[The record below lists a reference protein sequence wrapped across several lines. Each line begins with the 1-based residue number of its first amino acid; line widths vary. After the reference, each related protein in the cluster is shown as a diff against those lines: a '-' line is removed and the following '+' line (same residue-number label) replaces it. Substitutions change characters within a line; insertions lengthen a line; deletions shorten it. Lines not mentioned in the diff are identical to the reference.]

1 MIQKSKKQKE
11 EKDPVRLM
19 QKAFNSSVMF
29 FDWKTKKAQKAIYKD
44 M

>member
-1 MIQKSKKQKE
+1 MIQKSKKQKG

-29 FDWKTKKAQKAIYKD
+29 RLENQKSTKSNL
-44 M
+44 